1 MSNRSYKYRAFITYA
16 HKDEER
22 ARWLRQK
29 LEAFRVPKHLIGTDG
44 DFGVVPSRLFP
55 IFRDR
60 DELAGAAQLGPL
72 IEQALEDSSHLIVL
86 CSPQAVHSRWVN
98 EEIRMFKAMGKAD
111 RVLCL
116 VLSGN
121 PMVSDLNGDTENE
134 CIPLAARRE
143 VDKKGLITDQKHEPA
158 AADLRE
164 SSDGE
169 KDALLKIVAGLLG
182 LGLDDIKQRDLL
194 ARQKRLVRVAS
205 VSALMAISAIGLAV
219 YAFYQQQQASL
230 ARANAEEERKLTEEE
245 LAKTQAITSFV
256 QNLFFSL
263 NPQNTA
269 VMDTEL
275 IKTML
280 DQGSVRASELS
291 AEPEIEARIRLCLG
305 KTYRSIRSYDKA
317 QVELQ
322 RVLELFEKLI
332 AKETPARMQAM
343 KEIAM
348 VHDALGNYVEAQP
361 MLRELLEKRS
371 LELGLDHEDVID
383 TQIDLAQVYRRIG
396 KIDQAED
403 ACSKSLSRLNDQNR
417 SDDDPLLLK
426 CMSEL
431 AMIYLAGEKLAQ
443 GESLARNVY
452 EKSRIRYGDIHA
464 SSLRVGQILVEAL
477 RKGEKLNE
485 AEDLSIEV
493 VEGLERI
500 LGESHPDTL
509 GASDSLA
516 RILTSRGE
524 FDEALRYYLAIL
536 SAKEKALGTMHPET
550 LSTLKAT
557 AETYRNLERLNEA
570 EETQIKVRNRLED
583 KHGREHPET
592 LRSMNDLADLYLAL
606 GKEDEAFHLSEE
618 TLAIEQKVMGEQDPM
633 TLKTM
638 FRIGKLQYLFNNA
651 DGAMEILG
659 DTLDK
664 QEKLLGY
671 DHAEATLTRDLLNE
685 ILAEKATTRVTV
697 ESNESMVAETSETSL
712 IDFLDEFEKRE
723 ILLDKNFSTRPPG
736 IFDPNQ
742 SLAPPSVT
750 VFENNPK
757 EEEEEDEEGEGE
769 EGFFKSLKNRLLP
782 GKSDKDETDSSNP
795 EQ

>member
-1 MSNRSYKYRAFITYA
+1 MSKRSYKYRAFITYA

-22 ARWLRQK
+22 AKWLRQK
-29 LEAFRVPKHLIGTDG
+29 LEAFRVPKHLIGTNG
-44 DFGVVPSRLFP
+44 DFGEVPARLFP

-72 IEQALEDSSHLIVL
+72 IEQALDDSSHLIVL
-86 CSPQAVHSRWVN
+86 CSPQAVRSRWVN
-98 EEIRMFKAMGKAD
+98 EEIRMFKSMGKAD

-121 PMVSDLNGDTENE
+121 PMVEDLDGNTDNE

-143 VDKKGLITDQKHEPA
+143 VDAEGAITDQKHEPA

-164 SSDGE
+164 TSDGE

-182 LGLDDIKQRDLL
+182 LGLDDLKQRDLL
-194 ARQKRLVRVAS
+194 ARQKRLARIAS
-205 VSALMAISAIGLAV
+205 VSALLAISAIGLAV
-219 YAFYQQQQASL
+219 YAFYQQQQASI
-230 ARANAEEERKLTEEE
+230 AKANAEEERKLTEEE
-245 LAKTQAITSFV
+245 LAKTQAITTFV

-275 IKTML
+275 VKTML
-280 DQGSVRASELS
+280 DQGSVRADELS

-317 QVELQ
+317 QAELE
-322 RVLELFEKLI
+322 RVLSLFENLI
-332 AKETPARMQAM
+332 AEESPARMQAM

-361 MLRELLEKRS
+361 MLVELLEKRS
-371 LELGLDHEDVID
+371 HEFGEGHEDVID
-383 TQIDLAQVYRRIG
+383 TQIDLAKVYRRIG
-396 KIDQAED
+396 KLEQAENE
-403 ACSKSLSRLNDQNR
+403 CSKSLSLLNDQNR

-431 AMIYLAGEKLAQ
+431 AMIYLAGDKLAQ

-524 FDEALRYYLAIL
+524 FEEALRYYLAIL
-536 SAKEKALGTMHPET
+536 SAKEKALGTKHPET

-557 AETYRNLERLNEA
+557 AETYRKLERLDEA
-570 EETQIKVRNRLED
+570 EKTQIKVKDRLRE
-583 KHGREHPET
+583 KHGVEHPET

-618 TLAIEQKVMGEQDPM
+618 TLEIEREVMGEQDPM

-638 FRIGKLQYLFNNA
+638 FRIGKLQYLFNNS

-659 DTLDK
+659 DTLAK
-664 QEKLLGY
+664 QEKLLGF

-697 ESNESMVAETSETSL
+697 ESNATMVAESSDTSL

-723 ILLDKNFSTRPPG
+723 ILLDKNFSTRPPDV
-736 IFDPNQ
+736 FDPNQ
-742 SLAPPSVT
+742 SLAPPSIT
-750 VFENNPK
+750 VLENNPR
-757 EEEEEDEEGEGE
+757 EDEDEEGED
-769 EGFFKSLKNRLLP
+769 GFFKSLKNRLLP
-782 GKSDKDETDSSNP
+782 GKSDKDETDSSNL